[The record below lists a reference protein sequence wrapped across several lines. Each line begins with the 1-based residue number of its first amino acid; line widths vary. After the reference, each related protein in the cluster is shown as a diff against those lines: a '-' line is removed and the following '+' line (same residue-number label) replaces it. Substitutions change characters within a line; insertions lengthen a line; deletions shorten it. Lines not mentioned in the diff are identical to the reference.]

1 MGSRAR
7 PRVDAAMTDA
17 GAGTS
22 HVTPLAELTI
32 RKARPDDVDDVAA
45 IERRAFSDPWSANS
59 FRALFGNPLVHF
71 VVAED
76 RKSTARLVGYMVM
89 WFVVDESEIANLAVA
104 EEARRAGVG
113 ARLLDHALA
122 AARERRSAVVFLE
135 VRESNAAARAL
146 YASRGFEI
154 AGRRAKY
161 YRKPV
166 EDALVLRRGL

>member
-17 GAGTS
+17 GAGTR

-32 RKARPDDVDDVAA
+32 RKALPDDVDDVAA

-76 RKSTARLVGYMVM
+76 KSTARLVGYMVM
-89 WFVVDESEIANLAVA
+89 WFVVDESEIANLAVS
-104 EEARRAGVG
+104 EDARRAGVG